1 MISTSKSPIKIVCIY
16 SWRVIGNAYFD
27 IWKPAIQY
35 HYGTKTDKVSMMIY
49 CEELNLRA
57 SIHQPMSYHA
67 TRPIHF
73 SRGKASVINKVQVC
87 VLYWEHHTIGGT
99 PSGVEL
105 LDERKRMKEFMSSF
119 EASVCPI
126 FPLEEDCK
134 SCLPTKLSLNH
145 VHLSPLCI

>member
-1 MISTSKSPIKIVCIY
+1 MISTSKSPIKLGCIY

-67 TRPIHF
+67 TRPIHLSMWKNF
-73 SRGKASVINKVQVC
+73 LLLIKFRC
-87 VLYWEHHTIGGT
+87 VFCIENII
-99 PSGVEL
+99 PSEEL
-105 LDERKRMKEFMSSF
+105 HL
-119 EASVCPI
+119 V
-126 FPLEEDCK
+126 
-134 SCLPTKLSLNH
+134 LNF
-145 VHLSPLCI
+145 

>member
-49 CEELNLRA
+49 FEELTLKA

-67 TRPIHF
+67 TRPIHS
-73 SRGKASVINKVQVC
+73 SRGKVPFVITKVRVC
-87 VLYWEHHTIGGT
+87 VFLIGNII
-99 PSGVEL
+99 PSEEL
-105 LDERKRMKEFMSSF
+105 HL
-119 EASVCPI
+119 V
-126 FPLEEDCK
+126 
-134 SCLPTKLSLNH
+134 LNF
-145 VHLSPLCI
+145 